1 MSCIS
6 ELRHLN
12 NNFPVDVATATGEF
26 AQSVNDL
33 SASDVGK
40 QLSQS
45 LAGLAE
51 VEQKAQEIQNMQSEQ
66 DMVTLMG
73 TGPHILFL
81 IFDATDMKPSR
92 RVR

>member
-1 MSCIS
+1 MSYIVNS
-6 ELRHLN
+6 EVLLLN
-12 NNFPVDVATATGEF
+12 TYTDLAIATGEF
-26 AQSVNDL
+26 AQTVNDL

-51 VEQKAQEIQNMQSEQ
+51 VEQKAQDIQNAQSEQ

-73 TGPHILFL
+73 TGSLPPLLF
-81 IFDATDMKPSR
+81 SN
-92 RVR
+92 VCH

>member
-1 MSCIS
+1 MSCVS
-6 ELRHLN
+6 DLRHLN
-12 NNFPVDVATATGEF
+12 NNSWVDVATATGEF
-26 AQSVNDL
+26 AQTVNDL

-45 LAGLAE
+45 LVGLAE

-81 IFDATDMKPSR
+81 IFDATDIKPS
-92 RVR
+92 